1 VRVIVLLL
9 AVLMMTGLAGQAAS
23 ASPDA
28 LSAVEETPDV
38 DTPAVVESVVVQTPE
53 RQPPM
58 RVDGPAVP
66 THGRMYAILV
76 FRPPRL
82 VASR

>member
-9 AVLMMTGLAGQAAS
+9 AVVMMAGIAGQAAS

-28 LSAVEETPDV
+28 ISAVDETPDV
-38 DTPAVVESVVVQTPE
+38 DTPVVVESAVVQIPE

-66 THGRMYAILV
+66 THGRMHAVLV

-82 VASR
+82 VTSR